1 MQQENLSQPFPSFD
15 QEEDIDYRRILY
27 LILRNW
33 YWLPISIV
41 LGVIVAFFYVKRQH
55 QVYKAEATI
64 MVPKSGDSFNLQ
76 QLFDEQF
83 RGAGAVV
90 ANELEILKSYT
101 LNNNVVQGLNW
112 RVVWETRNYLR
123 WDGLYGREPF
133 TVLEEEGCNNVNGI
147 PVFVEPIDA
156 VSYKVWASGETT
168 INGVKRD
175 IDFKSTGKFGEQFKN
190 DFFCFTLLHN
200 VNPTQVAGNQYRFA
214 FQNIHALTRACQNKL
229 KVELTDRNSEVIRM
243 QSQGAEPLREVHY
256 LNKLIELYLDDKL
269 KMQTQIQRQT
279 LEFINQRLTGITDSL
294 DAAGD
299 VFNTFR
305 SENQIFDL
313 SIQGKMVMEQLSNI
327 EEQILM
333 KEAELEYYNSLVD
346 YLKTDGTTSTL
357 KAPSVA
363 GIQDAMLNNLVYKL
377 AEQQT
382 RRQMLTLSTRENN
395 PSLMRIDTGIDQ
407 LKTQLNEN
415 LDNLIS
421 NTGIALQSF
430 LRQKDQIRQRLVH
443 LPGQEQKL
451 IDISRRYEITGNLYD
466 LMLQKRAEFEIAL
479 ASSVVN
485 IQVIDEARIENTV
498 PTGMGDL
505 MKYLLGA
512 VVALV
517 LVLAIIFIKDLLDNK
532 IHMQEDVEG
541 LTNLPVLGHVLH
553 NTGLTELFVAE
564 NPATP
569 FAESIRSIRTTMMFA
584 LNGSGDKVIGV
595 NSLRPNEGKT
605 FMCINLAI
613 ILAMNDKKTLLIGA
627 DLRKPRFASVF
638 DLPKDRGL
646 SKLLSGQIDNIEEVV
661 FETSVNNLFV
671 IPGGALPP
679 NPAELLERDR
689 FKELLTWAREHYD
702 FVVIDNSPVSMVTDG
717 FITSKLTDI
726 NIFILRN
733 GVSRK
738 DQVKYINDVVAKGLM
753 KNVALVINDIMPV
766 RFNYYQY
773 SSYKYAYIKGY

>member
-1 MQQENLSQPFPSFD
+1 MQQENLSQPFPPFD
-15 QEEDIDYRRILY
+15 HEEDIDYRRIFY
-27 LILRNW
+27 LIIRNW
-33 YWLPISIV
+33 YWLPISIA
-41 LGVIVAFFYVKRQH
+41 LGVAVAFFYVQRQH

-101 LNNNVVQGLNW
+101 LNNNVVHSLNW
-112 RVVWETRNYLR
+112 RVTWQTRNYLR
-123 WDGLYGREPF
+123 WDGLYGHEPF
-133 TVLEEEGCNNVNGI
+133 TVLEEEGCKNADGI
-147 PVFVEPIDA
+147 QIYIEPIDA
-156 VSYKVWASGETT
+156 VSYKVWASGEAS

-175 IDFKSTGKFGEQFKN
+175 IDFEATAKFGEQFKN
-190 DFFCFTLLHN
+190 DFCCFTLLHN
-200 VNPTQVAGNQYRFA
+200 VEPTVVTGNQYRFA
-214 FQNIHALTRACQNKL
+214 FQNMHALTRAYQNKL
-229 KVELTDRNSEVIRM
+229 QVELTDRNSEVIRM
-243 QSQGAEPLREVHY
+243 EIQGDEPLREVHY

-279 LEFINQRLTGITDSL
+279 LEFINQRLAGITDSL

-313 SIQGKMVMEQLSNI
+313 SVQGEMVMEQLSTL

-346 YLKTDGTTSTL
+346 YLKSDGETSTL

-377 AEQQT
+377 AELQT
-382 RRQMLTLSTRENN
+382 RRQMLTLSTHENN
-395 PSLMRIDTGIDQ
+395 PTLTRLDAEVDQ
-407 LKTQLNEN
+407 LKSQLDEN
-415 LDNLIS
+415 LENLIS
-421 NTGIALQSF
+421 NTDIALQSF
-430 LRQKDQIRQRLVH
+430 NRQKDNIRQRLSR

-498 PTGMGDL
+498 PTGMGAL

-512 VVALV
+512 VVGLV
-517 LVLAIIFIKDLLDNK
+517 LVLAVIFIKDLLDNK

-541 LTNLPVLGHVLH
+541 LTNLTVLGHVLH
-553 NTGLTELFVAE
+553 NTGKSELMVME
-564 NPATP
+564 NPTAPLT
-569 FAESIRSIRTTMMFA
+569 ESIRSIRTNMAFA
-584 LNGSGDKVIGV
+584 LSEPGQKVIGV
-595 NSLRPNEGKT
+595 NSVHPGEGKT
-605 FMCINLAI
+605 FISANIAS

-627 DLRKPRFASVF
+627 DMRKPRFSNVF
-638 DLPKDRGL
+638 NVPKDHGL
-646 SKLLSGQIDNIEEVV
+646 SAYLSGQDELKNLVYP
-661 FETSVNNLFV
+661 TSLDHLFV
-671 IPGGALPP
+671 IPAGQLPP
-679 NPAELLERDR
+679 NPAELLEKVR
-689 FKELLTWAREHYD
+689 FNELIDWARENFDY
-702 FVVIDNSPVSMVTDG
+702 VVVDNSPVSLVTDG
-717 FITSKLTDI
+717 FITGRLSDL

-738 DQVKYINDVVAKGLM
+738 DQVKFINDIAAKGHM
-753 KNVALVINDIMPV
+753 KNVALIINDVSPA
-766 RFNYYQY
+766 RYGYYY
-773 SSYKYAYIKGY
+773 YASYKYAYMKGY

>member
-1 MQQENLSQPFPSFD
+1 MQQENLSQPFPPFE
-15 QEEDIDYRRILY
+15 QEEDIDYRRIFY

-33 YWLPISIV
+33 YWLPISIA
-41 LGVIVAFFYVKRQH
+41 LGVTIAFFYVKRQH

-101 LNNNVVQGLNW
+101 LNNNVVHALNW

-133 TVLEEEGCNNVNGI
+133 TVLEEEGCNNANGI
-147 PVFVEPIDA
+147 PVFIEPIDA
-156 VSYKVWASGETT
+156 VSYKVWASGKAT
-168 INGVKRD
+168 IGGVPRD
-175 IDFKSTGKFGEQFKN
+175 IGFESTGKFGEQFKN
-190 DFFCFTLLHN
+190 DVFCFTLLHN
-200 VNPTQVAGNQYRFA
+200 VDPAKVTGNQYRFA
-214 FQNIHALTRACQNKL
+214 FQNMHALTRAYQSKL

-243 QSQGAEPLREVHY
+243 EILGAEPLREVHY
-256 LNKLIELYLDDKL
+256 LNKLIDIYLDDKL

-279 LEFINQRLTGITDSL
+279 LEFINQRLAGITDSL

-313 SIQGKMVMEQLSNI
+313 SAQGEMVMKQLSTL

-346 YLKTDGTTSTL
+346 YLKTGGETSTL

-363 GIQDAMLNNLVYKL
+363 GIQDAALNNLVYKL

-382 RRQMLTLSTRENN
+382 RRQMLTLSTHEKN
-395 PSLMRIDTGIDQ
+395 PTLTRLDAEIDQ

-415 LDNLIS
+415 LENLIS

-430 LRQKDQIRQRLVH
+430 ERQKESIRQRLAR
-443 LPGQEQKL
+443 LPGQEQQL

-498 PTGMGDL
+498 PTGMGNL

-517 LVLAIIFIKDLLDNK
+517 LVLGFIFIKDLLDNK

-569 FAESIRSIRTTMMFA
+569 FAESVRSIRTTMMFA

-595 NSLRPNEGKT
+595 NSLRPSEGKT
-605 FMCINLAI
+605 FMCINLAL
-613 ILAMNDKKTLLIGA
+613 ILAMNNKKTLLIGA
-627 DLRKPRFASVF
+627 DMRKPRFASVF
-638 DLPKDRGL
+638 GLPKDKGL
-646 SKLLSGQIDNIEEVV
+646 SKLLSGQIENKEEVV
-661 FETSVNNLFV
+661 FDTTVDNLFV
-671 IPGGALPP
+671 IPGGPLPP
-679 NPAELLERDR
+679 NPAELLERDT
-689 FKELLTWAREHYD
+689 FKELLAWAREQYD

-717 FITSKLTDI
+717 FITSKLSDL
-726 NIFILRN
+726 NVFILRN

-738 DQVKYINDVVAKGLM
+738 DQVKYINDVAAKGLM
-753 KNVALVINDIMPV
+753 KNIALVINDIMPG